1 LPIRIPS
8 LHEQQHSCS
17 AVLRE
22 EIQMVKLI
30 LTDGQQSS
38 LSNALLVAAEKYEA
52 NAQYFRAI
60 KPQLE
65 KAEAD
70 NPDRFSFIHSSA
82 CDGMAEQFDR
92 QAIEARKLME
102 LVDEAEDA

>member
-1 LPIRIPS
+1 
-8 LHEQQHSCS
+8 
-17 AVLRE
+17 VLRE
-22 EIQMVKLI
+22 EKQMVKLT

-38 LSNALLVAAEKYEA
+38 ISNALLVAAEKYEA
-52 NAQYFRAI
+52 NAKYFREL

-65 KAEAD
+65 KQEAD
-70 NPDRFSFIHSSA
+70 NPERMSLVHSSI
-82 CDGMAEQFDR
+82 CDSMADQFDR